1 LECGD
6 LSPLCFRCDLSQR
19 LFFETAAS
27 SRREEKAVTGHRT
40 PKRSQVTRMDLKGKV
55 AIVTGGSKGIGRGIA
70 EALIRAGLNVLIS
83 ARNQDEIDR
92 AVAELNKPGGGK
104 AVGCVCDVRDH
115 ASVKSLFEQATSALG
130 GVDVLINNA
139 GIGKFATVAE
149 MPPEEFRAIL
159 ETNLFGVY
167 YCCHEAIPLLKQRGG
182 GYIINISSL
191 AGANPHPRMA
201 AYNASKFGLNGF
213 SEALMQEVRHDNI
226 KVSYIMPGSVNTEFG
241 GDTPSAENSWQLQPD
256 DIARVVIDLLQH
268 DERSLPSRVEI
279 RPSKPPRK

>member
-1 LECGD
+1 
-6 LSPLCFRCDLSQR
+6 
-19 LFFETAAS
+19 
-27 SRREEKAVTGHRT
+27 
-40 PKRSQVTRMDLKGKV
+40 MDLNLKT
-55 AIVTGGSKGIGRGIA
+55 AIVTGGTRGIGRGIA
-70 EALIRAGLNVLIS
+70 EALIRVGMNVCIS
-83 ARNQDEIDR
+83 ARKQNEIDEV
-92 AVAELNKPGGGK
+92 VADLNKLQGGQ
-104 AVGCVCDVRDH
+104 AVGFVCDVRNHDE
-115 ASVKSLFEQATSALG
+115 VKSLFEGANAALG

-149 MPPEEFRAIL
+149 MPPADFRAIL

-167 YCCHEAIPLLKQRGG
+167 YCCHEAIPLLKRRGG

-213 SEALMQEVRHDNI
+213 SEALMQELRHDNI

-241 GDTPSAENSWQLQPD
+241 GDSPSEGNSWQLQPA
-256 DIARVVIDLLQH
+256 DIARVVVDLLRH

-279 RPSKPPRK
+279 RPSKPPKKG